1 MGASGSV
8 RSFAIEIIAVCAG
21 RVRAIGNMTPKSGGK
36 RHRQRVNINAISNHM
51 LASIRW
57 QIAPWW
63 GESASLGDSV
73 SVFQFVSL
81 CQSFTGCCSP
91 SLLQF
96 ACAKL
101 AGIDLPVRWEMAV
114 WTKLHE
120 NQPLINSSAQV
131 KHIIEGKPANHAG
144 PIATSAVR
152 MVEVDAEFA
161 GQRLDNFLIRQ
172 LKGVPKTHVK
182 RSMPRIALSRIG
194 KRCLPLNGQ
203 TGYAKFLQVSASEPM
218 KSAR

>member
-73 SVFQFVSL
+73 SVFQFVSPPTAAQAIASIWPAI
-81 CQSFTGCCSP
+81 CVCDTRWHRP
-91 SLLQF
+91 
-96 ACAKL
+96 ACASSK
-101 AGIDLPVRWEMAV
+101 VE
-114 WTKLHE
+114 WTKLQT
-120 NQPLINSSAQV
+120 NQPLTKQR
-131 KHIIEGKPANHAG
+131 AG
-144 PIATSAVR
+144 
-152 MVEVDAEFA
+152 E
-161 GQRLDNFLIRQ
+161 
-172 LKGVPKTHVK
+172 THY
-182 RSMPRIALSRIG
+182 R
-194 KRCLPLNGQ
+194 GQ
-203 TGYAKFLQVSASEPM
+203 TTAGRGPGYQPSCSPLGRS
-218 KSAR
+218 R